1 MQPELLLF
9 DIGNTCIKVG
19 LADSRGVMTS
29 YNLRTDRCRAPFHGL
44 CGLVGG
50 AGFRSPVA

>member
-19 LADSRGVMTS
+19 LADSRAVS
-29 YNLRTDRCRAPFHGL
+29 YTPLTLPTKL
-44 CGLVGG
+44 EV
-50 AGFRSPVA
+50 

>member
-29 YNLRTDRCRAPFHGL
+29 YNLRTDPAQTSDSL
-44 CGLVGG
+44 
-50 AGFRSPVA
+50 A